1 MSSLSVR
8 QLQYLHCGPI
18 DLQIDAGE
26 IIGLYGASGSG
37 KSRLLRAL
45 ADLDEH
51 QGEVLLDEVSQ
62 QSMSAPQWRCRVG
75 LLSAETFWWLDD
87 VASHFQQFDQQQA
100 LQLGLPGD
108 IVSWPVSRLS
118 SGENQRLGLMRLL
131 ENHPQVLLLDEPT
144 ANLDPQSTEAFET
157 FVVDYVQQQA
167 ACAIWV
173 SHDPQQLK
181 RTAQRC
187 YRIENGMLAG
197 SGECSSD
204 AD

>member
-18 DLQIDAGE
+18 ELQIDAGE

-51 QGEVLLDEVSQ
+51 QGEVLLNGVAQ
-62 QSMSAPQWRCRVG
+62 QSMSAPQWRRRVG
-75 LLSAETFWWLDD
+75 LLSAETFWWLDE
-87 VASHFQQFDQQQA
+87 VAVHFQQFDQQQA
-100 LQLGLPGD
+100 AQLGLPDDIGD
-108 IVSWPVSRLS
+108 WPVSRLS

-131 ENHPQVLLLDEPT
+131 ENRPEVLLLDEPT
-144 ANLDPQSTEAFET
+144 ANLDPQSTTAFET
-157 FVVDYVQQQA
+157 FVLDYVQQQM

-181 RTAQRC
+181 RTAHRC
-187 YRIENGMLAG
+187 YRIENGVLEG
-197 SGECSSD
+197 NGEC
-204 AD
+204 A

>member
-1 MSSLSVR
+1 MSSFRVR
-8 QLQYLHCGPI
+8 QLQYLHCGPM
-18 DLQIDAGE
+18 DLQIEAGE

-51 QGEVLLDEVSQ
+51 QGEVLLNDIAQ
-62 QSMSAPQWRCRVG
+62 QSISAPQWRSKVG

-87 VASHFQQFDQQQA
+87 VAAHFQQFDQQQA
-100 LQLGLPGD
+100 IQLGLPDDVGD
-108 IVSWPVSRLS
+108 WPVSRLS

-131 ENHPQVLLLDEPT
+131 ENRPEVLLLDEPT

-157 FVVDYVQQQA
+157 FVVDYVQQQS
-167 ACAIWV
+167 ACGIWV

-187 YRIENGMLAG
+187 YQIENSMLTG
-197 SGECSSD
+197 NGEC
-204 AD
+204 A

>member
-1 MSSLSVR
+1 MSSLHVR
-8 QLQYLHCGPI
+8 QLQYLHCGPMA
-18 DLQIDAGE
+18 LQIEAGE

-51 QGEVLLDEVSQ
+51 QGEVLLNGNAQ

-75 LLSAETFWWLDD
+75 LLSAETFWWLDE
-87 VASHFQQFDQQQA
+87 VAAHFQQFDRVQA
-100 LQLGLPGD
+100 AQLGLPEDVG
-108 IVSWPVSRLS
+108 SWPVSRLS

-131 ENHPQVLLLDEPT
+131 ENRPEVLLLDEPT
-144 ANLDPQSTEAFET
+144 ANLDPQSTAAFEAF
-157 FVVDYVQQQA
+157 VLDYVQQQG

-173 SHDPQQLK
+173 SHDPLQLK

-187 YRIENGMLAG
+187 YQIENGMLAG
-197 SGECSSD
+197 DGEC
-204 AD
+204 A

>member
-1 MSSLSVR
+1 LCVK
-8 QLQYLHCGPI
+8 QLKYLHCGPI
-18 DLQIDAGE
+18 ELQIEAAE

-51 QGEVLLDEVSQ
+51 QGEVLLNDALQ
-62 QSMSAPQWRCRVG
+62 QSMSAPQWRRRVG

-87 VASHFQQFDQQQA
+87 VSAHFKTFDQQQA
-100 LQLGLPGD
+100 IQLGLPDDVGD
-108 IVSWPVSRLS
+108 WPVSRLS

-131 ENHPQVLLLDEPT
+131 ENRPEVLLLDEPT
-144 ANLDPQSTEAFET
+144 ANLDPQSTDAFER
-157 FVVDYVQQQA
+157 FVVDYVQQQS

-181 RTAQRC
+181 RTAHRC
-187 YRIENGMLAG
+187 YQIENGMLAG
-197 SGECSSD
+197 NGECS
-204 AD
+204 

>member
-18 DLQIDAGE
+18 DLQIEAGE
-26 IIGLYGASGSG
+26 IVGLYGASGSG

-51 QGEVLLDEVSQ
+51 QGEVLLNDKTQ

-75 LLSAETFWWLDD
+75 LLSAETFWWLDE

-108 IVSWPVSRLS
+108 IGSWPVSRLS

-131 ENHPQVLLLDEPT
+131 ENHPEVLLLDEPT
-144 ANLDPQSTEAFET
+144 ANLDPQSTEAFEA
-157 FVVDYVQQQA
+157 FVVDYVQQQG

-173 SHDPQQLK
+173 SHDPRQLK

-197 SGECSSD
+197 NGECALD